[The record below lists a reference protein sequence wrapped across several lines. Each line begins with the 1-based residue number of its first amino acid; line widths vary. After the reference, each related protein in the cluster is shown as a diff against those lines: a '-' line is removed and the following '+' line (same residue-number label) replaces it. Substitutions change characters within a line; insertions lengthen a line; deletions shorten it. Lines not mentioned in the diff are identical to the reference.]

1 MLFCEQGTCA
11 QCLAQTHHWTESIQA
26 LAYEELLVVSLSLP
40 SSHVIDDHRAP
51 NMIPRFVL
59 LDTDAA
65 FADDDT
71 EFTFVVQ
78 AACN

>member
-1 MLFCEQGTCA
+1 MMLCEQGNCT

-40 SSHVIDDHRAP
+40 SSHVVDDHRAP
-51 NMIPRFVL
+51 NMIPCFVL

-65 FADDDT
+65 LADDYT
-71 EFTFVVQ
+71 EFALIVQ
-78 AACN
+78 ATCN